1 MKSASPAWKISLLK
15 VHKKNENKKRCENSC
30 LTNAG
35 VFVIIFF
42 SEISKCVDEE

>member
-1 MKSASPAWKISLLK
+1 MKGASAAWRIRSLKL
-15 VHKKNENKKRCENSC
+15 HKKSGKNSC